1 MLPAMKQ
8 EFSDQIVFVRGQMQQ
23 HIFEI
28 GIEVMPVQIGA
39 LNQTHDRIRTLAG
52 PQGTHK

>member
-1 MLPAMKQ
+1 MLPAMRQ
-8 EFSDQIVFVRGQMQQ
+8 EFSDQIVFLRGQMLQ

-28 GIEVMPVQIGA
+28 GVEVMPVQIGA